1 MSHSHWDQLHGGK
14 AGNLD
19 PGAWSSIEPQTAS
32 LSLYATEFTTNCIK
46 AMRKLQEITFSEH
59 AEQLIMMALRESAK
73 LLFDH
78 VLVKN
83 PYWKKISNL
92 IKLLIRP
99 KRLLV
104 FVLCH
109 RLNEH
114 VNGEKEYKRAQTT
127 NKRLTIQREVWW
139 GKYSGRS
146 ICSK

>member
-83 PYWKKISNL
+83 PY
-92 IKLLIRP
+92 
-99 KRLLV
+99 
-104 FVLCH
+104 
-109 RLNEH
+109 
-114 VNGEKEYKRAQTT
+114 
-127 NKRLTIQREVWW
+127 
-139 GKYSGRS
+139 
-146 ICSK
+146 